1 MSVTED
7 RTGPSSLNT
16 PKHTT
21 GMAGKGEAGPNISK
35 QTTIRMT
42 DCDAGPSIF
51 KQTSVQAFVKQT
63 TEKLPEK
70 RGNIKW
76 DWNQLYGLCGK

>member
-1 MSVTED
+1 MTVTKD
-7 RTGPSSLNT
+7 GTGLPSLNT

-21 GMAGKGEAGPNISK
+21 GMAGKGETGSTMSNH
-35 QTTIRMT
+35 TTTRMT
-42 DCDAGPSIF
+42 GDAGPSIF

-70 RGNIKW
+70 RGNISW
-76 DWNQLYGLCGK
+76 DWNQLYGLCGE